1 MSARPATRPKMLLNV
16 YRLWVSETLPLAF
29 DYSFT
34 ADSYDWGSQ
43 TSGFAAY
50 IGDEDSQL
58 APPPEELNPY

>member
-1 MSARPATRPKMLLNV
+1 MFELLDGC
-16 YRLWVSETLPLAF
+16 LKLCLF
-29 DYSFT
+29 FHSFT
-34 ADSYDWGSQ
+34 GDSYDWGSQ